1 VSGTVIVF
9 HDVTERRRVEQA
21 CTMRDIRKDRLVADR
36 NLASLF
42 GISPQVAA
50 SGALTDYLALVSTEL
65 TP

>member
-1 VSGTVIVF
+1 
-9 HDVTERRRVEQA
+9 
-21 CTMRDIRKDRLVADR
+21 MRDIRTDRLVADR

-42 GISPQVAA
+42 GVSPQVAA